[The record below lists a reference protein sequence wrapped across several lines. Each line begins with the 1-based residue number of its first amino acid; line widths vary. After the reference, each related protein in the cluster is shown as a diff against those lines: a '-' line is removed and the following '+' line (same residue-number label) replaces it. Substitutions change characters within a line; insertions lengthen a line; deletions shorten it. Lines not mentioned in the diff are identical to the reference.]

1 MIEHRIYRSKIGL
14 GLVAFVGIVLLIVFA
29 IMIVNQIWV
38 GFLINLITTLFI
50 AYTLL
55 TTQYTINKNKIRI
68 QCGFLYDET
77 LTINNIIS
85 ITETRNPLSS
95 PAASLDRLELKLKNS
110 YSILISPKE
119 KNEFIDH
126 ILQINSAVIV
136 NVKNK

>member
-38 GFLINLITTLFI
+38 GFLINLLATSFI
-50 AYTLL
+50 FYTLL
-55 TTQYTINKNKIRI
+55 TTQYIISKDSLRI
-68 QCGFLYDET
+68 QSGFLYDET

-95 PAASLDRLELKLKNS
+95 PAASLERLELKLKNS

-126 ILQINSAVIV
+126 ILQINPAIII

>member
-38 GFLINLITTLFI
+38 GFLINLLATSFI
-50 AYTLL
+50 FYTLL
-55 TTQYTINKNKIRI
+55 TTQYIISKDSLRI
-68 QCGFLYDET
+68 QSGFLYDET

-95 PAASLDRLELKLKNS
+95 AAASLDRLELKLKNS

>member
-38 GFLINLITTLFI
+38 GFLINLLATSFI
-50 AYTLL
+50 FYTLL
-55 TTQYTINKNKIRI
+55 TTQYIISKDSLRI
-68 QCGFLYDET
+68 QSGFLYDET

-95 PAASLDRLELKLKNS
+95 PAASLERLELKLKNS

-126 ILQINSAVIV
+126 ILQINPAVIV

>member
-38 GFLINLITTLFI
+38 GFLINLLATSFI
-50 AYTLL
+50 FYTLL
-55 TTQYTINKNKIRI
+55 TTQYIISKDSLRI
-68 QCGFLYDET
+68 QSGFLYDET

-95 PAASLDRLELKLKNS
+95 PAASLERLELKLKNS

-119 KNEFIDH
+119 KNEFIDD
-126 ILQINSAVIV
+126 ILQINPAVIV

>member
-38 GFLINLITTLFI
+38 GFLINLLATSFI
-50 AYTLL
+50 FYTLL
-55 TTQYTINKNKIRI
+55 TTQYIISKDSLRI
-68 QCGFLYDET
+68 QSGFLYDET

-85 ITETRNPLSS
+85 ITETRNPSSS

-126 ILQINSAVIV
+126 ILQINPAIII

>member
-38 GFLINLITTLFI
+38 GFLINLLATSFI
-50 AYTLL
+50 FYTLL
-55 TTQYTINKNKIRI
+55 TTQYIISKDSLRI
-68 QCGFLYDET
+68 QSGFLYDET

-95 PAASLDRLELKLKNS
+95 PAASLERLELKLKNS